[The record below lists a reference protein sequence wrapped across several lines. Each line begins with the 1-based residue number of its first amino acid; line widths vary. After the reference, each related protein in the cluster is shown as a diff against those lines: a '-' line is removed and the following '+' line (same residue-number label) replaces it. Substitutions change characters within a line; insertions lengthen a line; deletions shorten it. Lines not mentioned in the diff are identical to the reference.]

1 MAPDTALDVGTGPG
15 ALAIEIAMRCGSC
28 SVIGVDVAPEMLAT
42 AEDRARGAGVA
53 DRVAFRV
60 ADAAALPLADG
71 SVDVAVSTLSL
82 HHWRDVPA
90 ILRELHRVVRPGG
103 HVLIYDLRFS
113 YSARQFASFVAQT
126 PFAGGKVAYAPL
138 RAGSLPFAAFTRFEL
153 ARR

>member
-1 MAPDTALDVGTGPG
+1 MIVSICEGGPQR
-15 ALAIEIAMRCGSC
+15 IAQRCSSS
-28 SVIGVDVAPEMLAT
+28 SVIGVDLAPEMLAT
-42 AEDRARGAGVA
+42 AEGRARDAGMM
-53 DRVAFRV
+53 DRVDFRV

-113 YSARQFASFVAQT
+113 YSARQFAAFVART
-126 PFAGGKVAYAPL
+126 PFAAEDSGHSPL
-138 RAGSLPFAAFTRFEL
+138 PAGSLPMAIYERFEL